1 MGAKAS
7 EIQTKI
13 ERPEIF
19 FALIGAAGTD
29 LARVETE
36 LTRALAG
43 VGYRTEAIRVS
54 ALIAAWAGRAAQPWA
69 DEAERL
75 TYLMN
80 EGDRMRKESGD
91 GGALMSLVCSDIKS
105 RRIRVHQGQQAGR
118 AQDHEQSDIVDLGNT
133 PVAATAYIIRSL
145 KHPHEA
151 TVLRRVYGE
160 SVFLISAYAPRSQRI
175 EFLAGQIARSLR
187 CMVDDAIRRKA
198 VSLIEIDE
206 RRPGTDIGQNLRD
219 VFPLADAFV
228 SMTPSLPDTLRRIVE
243 LIFGNPFL
251 TPQRDEYWMFH
262 ARAAAMRSADLSRQ
276 VGAVIISPDDT
287 YLTGGCN
294 DVPRSGGGIFWD
306 GDDEAE
312 DSRDFRLGYDANAI
326 MRNEIVAEF
335 LEWLGTAHKL
345 KEPAE
350 KITAEILTGPLKT
363 GFKETRLANLIE
375 FGRVVHAEMHALSD
389 AARRGI
395 GVDRAVL
402 YSTTFPCHMCAR
414 HILAAGISRVV
425 YIEPYPKSLTT
436 RLYGQLI
443 ASEADECEDKLRTR
457 FEPFVGIAP
466 HNFQRLFEWRPRKDG
481 AGYAL
486 SWDAVEAIPSRSSA
500 TFPYIDLETAEAYRA
515 GRDPE
520 EETDDVN

>member
-151 TVLRRVYGE
+151 TVLRQTIDRLRQAQQGNIPL
-160 SVFLISAYAPRSQRI
+160 STAAQLRDPT
-175 EFLAGQIARSLR
+175 IARLEQGSR
-187 CMVDDAIRRKA
+187 SRNGANWYDFDQNQARA
-198 VSLIEIDE
+198 VS
-206 RRPGTDIGQNLRD
+206 GQFD
-219 VFPLADAFV
+219 LA
-228 SMTPSLPDTLRRIVE
+228 SCQPD
-243 LIFGNPFL
+243 
-251 TPQRDEYWMFH
+251 
-262 ARAAAMRSADLSRQ
+262 
-276 VGAVIISPDDT
+276 
-287 YLTGGCN
+287 
-294 DVPRSGGGIFWD
+294 
-306 GDDEAE
+306 
-312 DSRDFRLGYDANAI
+312 
-326 MRNEIVAEF
+326 
-335 LEWLGTAHKL
+335 
-345 KEPAE
+345 
-350 KITAEILTGPLKT
+350 
-363 GFKETRLANLIE
+363 
-375 FGRVVHAEMHALSD
+375 
-389 AARRGI
+389 
-395 GVDRAVL
+395 
-402 YSTTFPCHMCAR
+402 
-414 HILAAGISRVV
+414 
-425 YIEPYPKSLTT
+425 
-436 RLYGQLI
+436 
-443 ASEADECEDKLRTR
+443 
-457 FEPFVGIAP
+457 
-466 HNFQRLFEWRPRKDG
+466 
-481 AGYAL
+481 
-486 SWDAVEAIPSRSSA
+486 
-500 TFPYIDLETAEAYRA
+500 
-515 GRDPE
+515 
-520 EETDDVN
+520 